1 MKKDFC
7 FHCGMKLDDDSKFCK
22 NCGQK
27 VNDDTQ
33 VSGQL
38 ANQSFIENS
47 TERKT
52 IYDGSVHKCSN
63 CGEIIGSFVTVCPTC
78 GQEIRGVSSISSAR
92 ELSVKLEKIS
102 AKEMPIAEEKK
113 SIMKMVFGK
122 DFTSV
127 NEANGALSN
136 FEKQKEEE
144 KASLIINFTV
154 PNSKEDIMEFMI
166 LAASNINVKK
176 GIDDVITKAWIA
188 KLDQIYQKAQFVL
201 SSHPDFERIQAIY
214 TKKKKEVILRK
225 LRPVFWILG
234 YFVTLFAI
242 LLFANGMRWNATV
255 TLIILGVIAVA
266 VGIISVFFFN
276 KHYHLFR

>member
-27 VNDDTQ
+27 VNDDIQ
-33 VSGQL
+33 VSEQL
-38 ANQSFIENS
+38 ANQSFMENS

-52 IYDGSVHKCSN
+52 IYDVSVHKCSN
-63 CGEIIGSFVTVCPTC
+63 CGEIIGSFVTICPSC
-78 GQEIRGVSSISSAR
+78 GQEIRGVSSISSAH
-92 ELSVKLEKIS
+92 ELSVKLERIS
-102 AKEMPIAEEKK
+102 AKMPIAEEKK

-122 DFTSV
+122 DFTSGSD
-127 NEANGALSN
+127 ANGALSN

-201 SSHPDFERIQAIY
+201 SSQPGFEQMQAIY

-225 LRPVFWILG
+225 LRPVFWIVG
-234 YFVTLFAI
+234 YFVAFLALALFG
-242 LLFANGMRWNATV
+242 NGMRWNATV

>member
-33 VSGQL
+33 VSEQL

-52 IYDGSVHKCSN
+52 IYYGSVHKCPN

-78 GQEIRGVSSISSAR
+78 GKEIRGVSSISSAH
-92 ELSVKLEKIS
+92 ELSVKLERIS
-102 AKEMPIAEEKK
+102 AKMPIAEEKK

-122 DFTSV
+122 DFTSGS
-127 NEANGALSN
+127 EANGVLSD
-136 FEKQKEEE
+136 FERQKEEE

-201 SSHPDFERIQAIY
+201 SSQPDFERIQAIY
-214 TKKKKEVILRK
+214 TKKKKEVILKK
-225 LRPVFWILG
+225 LRPVFWVVGEL
-234 YFVTLFAI
+234 VALFAI
-242 LLFANGMRWNATV
+242 ILFGNGMRWNATV

-266 VGIISVFFFN
+266 AGIISVFFFN

>member
-33 VSGQL
+33 VSEQL
-38 ANQSFIENS
+38 ANQSFMENS

-52 IYDGSVHKCSN
+52 IYDGSVHKCPN

-78 GQEIRGVSSISSAR
+78 GKEIRGVSSISSAH
-92 ELSVKLEKIS
+92 ELSVKLERIS
-102 AKEMPIAEEKK
+102 AKMPIAEEKK

-122 DFTSV
+122 DFTSGS
-127 NEANGALSN
+127 EANGVLSD
-136 FEKQKEEE
+136 FERQKEEE

-201 SSHPDFERIQAIY
+201 SSQPDFERIQAIY
-214 TKKKKEVILRK
+214 TKKKKEVILKK
-225 LRPVFWILG
+225 LRPVFWVVGEL
-234 YFVTLFAI
+234 VALFAI
-242 LLFANGMRWNATV
+242 ILFGNGMRWNATV

-266 VGIISVFFFN
+266 AGIISVFFFN

>member
-27 VNDDTQ
+27 VNDDIQ
-33 VSGQL
+33 VSEQL
-38 ANQSFIENS
+38 ANQSFMENS

-63 CGEIIGSFVTVCPTC
+63 CGEIIGSFVTICPSC
-78 GQEIRGVSSISSAR
+78 GQEIRGVSSISSAH
-92 ELSVKLEKIS
+92 ELSVKLERIS
-102 AKEMPIAEEKK
+102 AKMPIAEEKK

-122 DFTSV
+122 DFTSGSD
-127 NEANGALSN
+127 ANGALSN

-188 KLDQIYQKAQFVL
+188 KLD
-201 SSHPDFERIQAIY
+201 
-214 TKKKKEVILRK
+214 
-225 LRPVFWILG
+225 
-234 YFVTLFAI
+234 
-242 LLFANGMRWNATV
+242 
-255 TLIILGVIAVA
+255 
-266 VGIISVFFFN
+266 
-276 KHYHLFR
+276 